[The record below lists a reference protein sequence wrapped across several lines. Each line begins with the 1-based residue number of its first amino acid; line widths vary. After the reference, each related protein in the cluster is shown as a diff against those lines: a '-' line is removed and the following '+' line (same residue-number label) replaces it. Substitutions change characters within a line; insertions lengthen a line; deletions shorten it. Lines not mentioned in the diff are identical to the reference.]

1 MKNLIEIERL
11 KYSYLQGNQKS
22 VPVLQGLDL
31 AVRSGEFIA
40 VTGPSGSGKTT
51 LINIIGLLTDL
62 QRGSYVLDGHDISKI
77 STREKENLRARYI
90 GFIFQDY
97 LLLDHLSVAENVLLP
112 LQYSNLNRSD
122 KNHLAHEILER
133 LGISSL
139 LKRKPSQLSGGQ
151 KQRVAIAR
159 AIVKK
164 PRLIIA
170 DEPAS
175 ALDPVNR
182 LEVLKTLQELSF
194 SGTAV
199 LMVTHSDEDARVAT
213 RRISIADGQILGDEA
228 VLSRRILLTHSKN
241 DEKARNDFHRIALDC
256 SPVSEIVEKLRTP
269 IESHW
274 NQKTLSVISARAWSD
289 PEFVSAIRVIYTQLS
304 PVLKSDLINE
314 ALRRGSFQ
322 NRSWSLL
329 IANLKQDDFELLNES
344 ALAGLLNDK
353 FAAPFLNIRFENLL
367 GNDSALVRATALSK
381 LKFQPDSA
389 ISASERIRALLV
401 DPNSR
406 VRSEAMECLASIQ
419 RVGADESLLESW
431 PELSPREW
439 GLSLYFYLRE
449 NNEVGAAALEQT
461 LSKIWS
467 TENSSLIRSTYF
479 GLSALPPE
487 DLVARLE
494 RMLKER
500 PHLEALLPDILTAI
514 ERGRSGHLRTA

>member
-194 SGTAV
+194 SGTAAHCLV
-199 LMVTHSDEDARVAT
+199 WAAACSCKRTTGCGGSPC
-213 RRISIADGQILGDEA
+213 RRRYSCN
-228 VLSRRILLTHSKN
+228 VR
-241 DEKARNDFHRIALDC
+241 
-256 SPVSEIVEKLRTP
+256 LR
-269 IESHW
+269 
-274 NQKTLSVISARAWSD
+274 
-289 PEFVSAIRVIYTQLS
+289 
-304 PVLKSDLINE
+304 
-314 ALRRGSFQ
+314 
-322 NRSWSLL
+322 
-329 IANLKQDDFELLNES
+329 
-344 ALAGLLNDK
+344 
-353 FAAPFLNIRFENLL
+353 
-367 GNDSALVRATALSK
+367 
-381 LKFQPDSA
+381 
-389 ISASERIRALLV
+389 
-401 DPNSR
+401 
-406 VRSEAMECLASIQ
+406 
-419 RVGADESLLESW
+419 
-431 PELSPREW
+431 
-439 GLSLYFYLRE
+439 
-449 NNEVGAAALEQT
+449 GAAFWAIQLRVPPQQ
-461 LSKIWS
+461 
-467 TENSSLIRSTYF
+467 SS
-479 GLSALPPE
+479 
-487 DLVARLE
+487 V
-494 RMLKER
+494 
-500 PHLEALLPDILTAI
+500 
-514 ERGRSGHLRTA
+514 